1 MCDEGW
7 MGSLLSAASEG
18 DGFST
23 VTMLSVRLGST
34 SGVLG
39 QCRPGT
45 IHLLSVQ
52 RRLTEPLTNY
62 GEAKSVRRKRREK
75 RN

>member
-1 MCDEGW
+1 M
-7 MGSLLSAASEG
+7 LSAASEG

-23 VTMLSVRLGST
+23 ATMLSLRLAST

-45 IHLLSVQ
+45 IHFLLVQ
-52 RRLTEPLTNY
+52 KRLTEPLTNY

>member
-1 MCDEGW
+1 

-18 DGFST
+18 DGLST
-23 VTMLSVRLGST
+23 ATMLTVRLTST

-45 IHLLSVQ
+45 MHLLPVQ

>member
-1 MCDEGW
+1 

-39 QCRPGT
+39 QCWPGT